1 MSNVPQSS
9 YWLRSGFLTL
19 TERACGLIFAFGTA
33 ALLLRGLSKEA
44 FAAWGVFL
52 IVAYFVEMGRN
63 GLVQNG
69 LIRFFALHRHD
80 KDDYAAISTASLTI
94 NIGFSILTNV
104 VLWLLMAP
112 LARTL
117 HTPEIIDT
125 IPVYFMTNFV
135 MALFSHFNFVQQAN
149 FEFRGIFWSTFS
161 YRGGL
166 FFWIL
171 AGKLAGW
178 PLQLP
183 QLALAML
190 GGALVGTA
198 GSWLYAR
205 PFLRHSPRIDPSWI
219 IKLAAYGKYVLGTNL
234 STMFYKNIDKL
245 TLGHLLGPAAFAV
258 YDAAAK
264 VTQLVETPSFSIAQ
278 IVFPRSAGR
287 METDGAAGIKHLYE
301 YSVAA
306 IMAIILPF
314 ILLVLLFAE
323 PIVWVFAGG
332 QYSAA
337 ADIMRLTAFFG
348 FFMPFAV
355 QFGTILD
362 STGKPDV
369 NFAYTLLTAA
379 INLALSYYFVERY
392 GLFGAAFATLTTYA
406 ICFILM
412 QRYLYK
418 KFKINP
424 LNVLLLLPEL
434 YKTGWNLIKTKV
446 AAA

>member
-1 MSNVPQSS
+1 
-9 YWLRSGFLTL
+9 
-19 TERACGLIFAFGTA
+19 
-33 ALLLRGLSKEA
+33 
-44 FAAWGVFL
+44 
-52 IVAYFVEMGRN
+52 
-63 GLVQNG
+63 
-69 LIRFFALHRHD
+69 
-80 KDDYAAISTASLTI
+80 
-94 NIGFSILTNV
+94 
-104 VLWLLMAP
+104 
-112 LARTL
+112 
-117 HTPEIIDT
+117 
-125 IPVYFMTNFV
+125 
-135 MALFSHFNFVQQAN
+135 
-149 FEFRGIFWSTFS
+149 
-161 YRGGL
+161 
-166 FFWIL
+166 
-171 AGKLAGW
+171 
-178 PLQLP
+178 
-183 QLALAML
+183 
-190 GGALVGTA
+190 
-198 GSWLYAR
+198 
-205 PFLRHSPRIDPSWI
+205 
-219 IKLAAYGKYVLGTNL
+219 
-234 STMFYKNIDKL
+234 
-245 TLGHLLGPAAFAV
+245 
-258 YDAAAK
+258 
-264 VTQLVETPSFSIAQ
+264 
-278 IVFPRSAGR
+278 

-362 STGKPDV
+362 STGKPNV

-379 INLALSYYFVERY
+379 VNLVLSYYFVGRY